1 MLAQHPVMAFAATRD
16 AVRARRFYE
25 DVLGLRLISDEPWA
39 LVFDANGIMFRVQKV
54 DDFTPQ
60 PFTTLG
66 WRVPDLRAAI
76 EALRQHGLRFERYP
90 GFDQDERDIWTAPG
104 GGRVAWFK
112 DPDGNT
118 LSLTQFE
125 ERNVDPCH

>member
-1 MLAQHPVMAFAATRD
+1 MLAQHSIIAFAATRD

-39 LVFDANGIMFRVQKV
+39 LVFDANGTMLRLQKV
-54 DDFTPQ
+54 DSFTPQ

-66 WRVPDLRAAI
+66 WRVLDIRAVS
-76 EALRQHGLRFERYP
+76 EALQQRGLRFERYP
-90 GFDQDERDIWTAPG
+90 GFDQDELGIWTAPG

-118 LSLTQFE
+118 LSLTQF
-125 ERNVDPCH
+125 